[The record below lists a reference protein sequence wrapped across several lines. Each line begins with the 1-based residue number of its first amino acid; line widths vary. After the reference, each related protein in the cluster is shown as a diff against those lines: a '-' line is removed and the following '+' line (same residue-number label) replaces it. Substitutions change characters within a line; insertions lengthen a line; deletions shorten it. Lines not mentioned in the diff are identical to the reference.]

1 MSGDVSLVV
10 RREEMH
16 KALNV
21 MHSQVFGVSK
31 KINLA
36 IFGLGQVGGT
46 LVNQLIKSAGQIESR
61 KGIRLN
67 IVAMANS
74 RKLLLDP
81 DGIGADWEE
90 RLHAAREG
98 YSLQELYSMAELF
111 HLENLIAVDNTA
123 SADFVEHY
131 PELIQKGFDLVSS
144 NKIANTRSFSFYR
157 TLRKELGSHQK
168 QYLYETN
175 VGAGLPLI
183 DTIRLLHLSGENI
196 TRIRGVFSGSLG
208 FIFNE
213 FSGAGRSFSGILREA
228 MDTGYTEPDPREDL
242 SGNDVGRKLLILARE
257 LELENEFGDI
267 RIENLIPPKLRDL
280 PLNGFLEDLK
290 VLDTFF
296 DNRLKGVP
304 EGHVLRYV
312 GELSGDL
319 QKSKGVL
326 EAKLVQVPEGSPLGR
341 VRGADSLIEIY
352 TESYGEHPL
361 IIQGAGAGAA
371 VTARGVF
378 GDLLRIAEKGHTKFS

>member
-1 MSGDVSLVV
+1 
-10 RREEMH
+10 
-16 KALNV
+16 
-21 MHSQVFGVSK
+21 
-31 KINLA
+31 
-36 IFGLGQVGGT
+36 
-46 LVNQLIKSAGQIESR
+46 
-61 KGIRLN
+61 
-67 IVAMANS
+67 AMANS

-81 DGIGADWEE
+81 DGIGADWED
-90 RLHAAREG
+90 RLHSAREG
-98 YSLQELYSMAELF
+98 YCLEELYSMAESY

-131 PELIQKGFDLVSS
+131 PELIRKGFDLVSS

-157 TLRKELGSHQK
+157 ELRKELGSHQK

-213 FSGAGRSFSGILREA
+213 FSRAGRPFSGILREA

-267 RIENLIPPKLRDL
+267 RIENLIPPEFRDL
-280 PLNGFLEDLK
+280 PLHGFLEDLK

-296 DNRLKGVP
+296 DNRLKRVP

-326 EAKLVQVPEGSPLGR
+326 EAKLVLVPEGSPLGR

-361 IIQGAGAGAA
+361 VIQGAGAGAA

-378 GDLLRIAEKGHTKFS
+378 GDLLRIAEKGHTELS

>member
-1 MSGDVSLVV
+1 M
-10 RREEMH
+10 
-16 KALNV
+16 AL
-21 MHSQVFGVSK
+21 
-31 KINLA
+31 
-36 IFGLGQVGGT
+36 FGLGQVGST
-46 LVNQLIKSAGQIESR
+46 LITQLLESAGQIESR

-81 DGIGADWEE
+81 NGIGADWEE
-90 RLHAAREG
+90 RLGETREG
-98 YSLQELYSMAELF
+98 YSLEALYSMAESF
-111 HLENLIAVDNTA
+111 HLENLVAVDNTA
-123 SADFVEHY
+123 STDFVENY
-131 PELIQKGFDLVSS
+131 PELIRRGFDLVSS
-144 NKIANTRSFSFYR
+144 NKIANTRSFSFYSA
-157 TLRKELGSHQK
+157 LRRELVAHQK

-213 FSGAGRSFSGILREA
+213 FSMGDRPFSAILREA
-228 MDTGYTEPDPREDL
+228 MHAGYTEPDPREDL

-257 LELENEFGDI
+257 LELENEFRDI
-267 RIENLIPPKLRDL
+267 RVENLIPPGLRKL
-280 PLNGFLEDLK
+280 PLTEFLEDLMA
-290 VLDTFF
+290 LDSFF
-296 DNRLKGVP
+296 ENRLNGVP
-304 EGHVLRYV
+304 EGQVLRYV

-319 QKSKGVL
+319 QQSKGVL
-326 EAKLVQVPEGSPLGR
+326 EAKLVSVPESSPLGR
-341 VRGADSLIEIY
+341 VKGADSLIEIY

-378 GDLLRIAEKGHTKFS
+378 GDLLRIAEKGHTEFS